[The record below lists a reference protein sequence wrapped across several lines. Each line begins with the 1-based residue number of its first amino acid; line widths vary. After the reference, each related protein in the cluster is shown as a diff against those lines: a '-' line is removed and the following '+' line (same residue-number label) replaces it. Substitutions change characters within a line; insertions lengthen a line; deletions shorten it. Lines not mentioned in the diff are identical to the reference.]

1 MSDDTKT
8 VSKVKKTKK
17 DEPSLATTT
26 TTTTVTATTNPA
38 TNLATN
44 TATETSKP
52 VKLKLSQLAK
62 LKEVGESASR
72 PEPKKSTTDPIEMLP
87 AINSVAVLGQHQQ
100 LDELARLVA
109 DDSHS
114 LLSHT
119 YNPNNNIFILDYVI
133 RRLSGQKATLG
144 SLRLFTINWDIMMS
158 KCPAKSMLR
167 PSERD
172 DYQYPIYEFPPD
184 ALPDSQQGYLIDFQK
199 MRYKTYPIILSL
211 VEYLISAR
219 SFVAR
224 RRKPLIICHH
234 MEVCLMSYYYKFAQ
248 LLERYPDHYYWML
261 HGGTETPNLIR
272 HKFMSMVQYY
282 PVRLDLPPESNPA
295 STVETGLLAQSPGTD
310 VTPILRQ
317 PLVGL
322 EFSVNGTTTAKTK
335 DTTQIQSIIWDLTDR
350 DLLKTLILAENIT
363 TPTGIILAL
372 PLCQILTEFIQGL
385 KAIKHMNDV
394 TACYRMAYKIN
405 TLGYSIARFGRT
417 LTGILKWHRST
428 KGKFAPDFVVLAA
441 DKNWPR
447 VIKLFADYEPG
458 KYKDKNEQ
466 IPIFQN
472 LMIDLARIQ
481 LGG

>member
-1 MSDDTKT
+1 
-8 VSKVKKTKK
+8 
-17 DEPSLATTT
+17 
-26 TTTTVTATTNPA
+26 
-38 TNLATN
+38 
-44 TATETSKP
+44 
-52 VKLKLSQLAK
+52 
-62 LKEVGESASR
+62 
-72 PEPKKSTTDPIEMLP
+72 
-87 AINSVAVLGQHQQ
+87 
-100 LDELARLVA
+100 
-109 DDSHS
+109 
-114 LLSHT
+114 
-119 YNPNNNIFILDYVI
+119 
-133 RRLSGQKATLG
+133 
-144 SLRLFTINWDIMMS
+144 MS

-184 ALPDSQQGYLIDFQK
+184 ILNDSQQGYLIDFQK
-199 MRYKTYPIILSL
+199 MRYKTYPIILAL
-211 VEYLISAR
+211 VEYLVSAR

-234 MEVCLMSYYYKFAQ
+234 MEVCLTGYYYKFAQ
-248 LLERYPDHYYWML
+248 LLERYPEHYYWML
-261 HGGTETPNLIR
+261 HGGTETPNLLR
-272 HKFMSMVQYY
+272 HKFMSMLQYY
-282 PVRLDLPPESNPA
+282 PVRIDLPTEPKTI
-295 STVETGLLAQSPGTD
+295 STAK
-310 VTPILRQ
+310 
-317 PLVGL
+317 
-322 EFSVNGTTTAKTK
+322 KTK
-335 DTTQIQSIIWDLTDR
+335 DTTQIQRIIWDLTDR

-385 KAIKHMNDV
+385 KAIKHINDV

-405 TLGYSIARFGRT
+405 TLGYSIARLGRT
-417 LTGILKWHRST
+417 LTGMLKWHRQT
-428 KGKFAPDFVVLAA
+428 NGKFGPDFSVLAS

>member
-282 PVRLDLPPESNPA
+282 PVRLDLPPKISL
-295 STVETGLLAQSPGTD
+295 SDCT
-310 VTPILRQ
+310 R
-317 PLVGL
+317 
-322 EFSVNGTTTAKTK
+322 
-335 DTTQIQSIIWDLTDR
+335 IIWDLTDR
-350 DLLKTLILAENIT
+350 DLLKTWILTENIT
-363 TPTGIILAL
+363 TMAEITQML

-394 TACYRMAYKIN
+394 TACYRVAYKIN
-405 TLGYSIARFGRT
+405 TLGYSIARLGRT
-417 LTGILKWHRST
+417 LTGILKWHRQT
-428 KGKFAPDFVVLAA
+428 KGKFAPDFAVLAS
-441 DKNWPR
+441 DKNWSR

>member
-1 MSDDTKT
+1 MSDDTKS
-8 VSKVKKTKK
+8 VSKPKKSKK
-17 DEPSLATTT
+17 EEPSIAT
-26 TTTTVTATTNPA
+26 TATTNPA

-234 MEVCLMSYYYKFAQ
+234 MEVCLMSYYYKFGQ

-282 PVRLDLPPESNPA
+282 PVRLDLPPKISL
-295 STVETGLLAQSPGTD
+295 SDCT
-310 VTPILRQ
+310 R
-317 PLVGL
+317 
-322 EFSVNGTTTAKTK
+322 
-335 DTTQIQSIIWDLTDR
+335 IIWDLTDR
-350 DLLKTLILAENIT
+350 DLLKTWILTENIT
-363 TPTGIILAL
+363 TLSEITQML

-394 TACYRMAYKIN
+394 TACYRVAYKIN
-405 TLGYSIARFGRT
+405 TLGYSIARLGRT
-417 LTGILKWHRST
+417 LTGILKWHRQT
-428 KGKFAPDFVVLAA
+428 KGKFAPDFAVLAS
-441 DKNWPR
+441 DKNWSR